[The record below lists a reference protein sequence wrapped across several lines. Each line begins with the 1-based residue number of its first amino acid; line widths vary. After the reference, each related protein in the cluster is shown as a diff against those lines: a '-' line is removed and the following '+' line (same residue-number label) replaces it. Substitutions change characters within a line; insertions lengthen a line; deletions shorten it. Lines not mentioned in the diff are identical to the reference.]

1 MTVEEAIT
9 QITESGILKI
19 ELDKPDIKKNIF
31 LGDHLDEVDL
41 YMDQASML
49 AFALKLIQCA
59 MDKTTID
66 ACGIFDING
75 IINLNTVSVME
86 EDLSLEELSS
96 KYFSNN

>member
-19 ELDKPDIKKNIF
+19 ELDKPNVKRNIF
-31 LGDHLDEVDL
+31 LGDHLDEVNL

-59 MDKTTID
+59 MDKTIMD
-66 ACGIFDING
+66 ASSIFSVIG
-75 IINLNTVSVME
+75 IIDLNTVSVME
-86 EDLSLEELSS
+86 ENLSCEELSS
-96 KYFSNN
+96 RYSYND